1 MNHVASSSPLPAAT
15 QSPVPGAETSAV
27 TVLLTYDQ
35 IALMDE
41 IAAAIRRNKVQS
53 LAGRLCSGR
62 LPLRYFLITKTGSTA
77 QQRLICRSKLNADFG
92 PASVLE
98 NRASQRLHTG
108 ASGR

>member
-41 IAAAIRRNKVQS
+41 IAAAIRRNKGAVIS
-53 LAGRLCSGR
+53 RSAVLRAIAAAV
-62 LPLRYFLITKTGSTA
+62 LPYYQDWLYCTA
-77 QQRLICRSKLNADFG
+77 AAESAEAN
-92 PASVLE
+92 
-98 NRASQRLHTG
+98 
-108 ASGR
+108 